1 MIIKANPLTPE
12 SFSPFGQV
20 IMGNGKTPERIP
32 FAAKIENHRSAARL
46 NLTYLHINPVK
57 EPVHVEA
64 MERHP
69 YSHQIFVPLNGTR
82 HLVVVC
88 PSARDGEPNVSE
100 LKAFSAQGSQT
111 VNYYAGVWHAPRTAI
126 GGSGE
131 FIMIRWDAGTADDE
145 ELRMLEAAVEIHLD
159 RML

>member
-1 MIIKANPLTPE
+1 MNINANPLKPE

-20 IMGNGKTPERIP
+20 IMGNGKTPERVA
-32 FAAKIENHRSAARL
+32 FAAKIENHRAEAKL

-57 EPVHVEA
+57 GPVSIEA

-88 PSARDGEPNVSE
+88 PSTNDGEPILSE
-100 LKAFSAQGSQT
+100 LRAFAAEGSQT

-126 GGSGE
+126 GGAGE
-131 FIMIRWDAGTADDE
+131 FIMLRWDDGTANDE
-145 ELRMLEAAVEIHLD
+145 ELRLLGAAIEIKLA
-159 RML
+159 

>member
-1 MIIKANPLTPE
+1 MNINANPLKPE
-12 SFSPFGQV
+12 SFSSFGQV
-20 IMGNGKTPERIP
+20 IMGNGKTPERVA
-32 FAAKIENHRSAARL
+32 FAAKIENHRTEARL
-46 NLTYLHINPVK
+46 NVTYLHINPVK
-57 EPVHVEA
+57 GPVSIEA

-88 PSARDGEPNVSE
+88 PSTRDGEPILSE
-100 LKAFSAQGSQT
+100 LKAFTAEGSQT

-131 FIMIRWDAGTADDE
+131 FIMMRWDDDSVDDE
-145 ELRMLEAAVEIHLD
+145 ELRLLGTAIKINLG
-159 RML
+159 

>member
-1 MIIKANPLTPE
+1 VIIKANPLTPE
-12 SFSPFGQV
+12 SFSAFGQV

-32 FAAKIENHRSAARL
+32 FAGRFENHRAAATL

-57 EPVHVEA
+57 GSVCIEA

-69 YSHQIFVPLNGTR
+69 YSNQVFVPLNGTR

-88 PSARDGEPNVSE
+88 PSARDGVPNQSE
-100 LKAFSAQGSQT
+100 LKAFSASGFQT

-131 FIMIRWDAGTADDE
+131 FIMLRWDEGNDDDE
-145 ELRMLEAAVEIHLD
+145 ELRMLETAVEINLD
-159 RML
+159 